1 MCAIIRTVIDLHS
14 HILPGI
20 DDGPATMEG
29 SLDLARAAVEAGTN
43 TILATPHI
51 NDDPSID
58 PARIAAA
65 LVELRAALAAAE
77 IPLEV
82 LPGGEIA
89 IWRLI
94 DLDDDT
100 LRALALGGGP
110 YLLVE
115 SPFSPVIGDF
125 EPMVLDLHRAR
136 PPRPARPP
144 GALPGLPEDA
154 RAARGARRRRGA
166 GADHGGLDDRRLR
179 VDRAPLHRRRSCATG
194 SRTSSPP
201 TPTTPCAAR
210 RGCRPASRRSSASCR
225 ASPSQAEWLTQ
236 LVPRAVLDGTPVPAA
251 AAVAEARRPAAPAR
265 AQSLTIAMIA
275 LATTAIRIRTC
286 IQ

>member
-1 MCAIIRTVIDLHS
+1 MIDLHS

-29 SLDLARAAVEAGTN
+29 SLDLARAAVEAGTR

-58 PARIAAA
+58 PARIAAG

-125 EPMVLDLHRAR
+125 EPMVLDLHRRGHRVLLAHPERCPAFQKSPAR
-136 PPRPARPP
+136 LEGLVGAGALVQITAGSMAGDFGSTVRRVTVSILREGFAHVVASDAHDAERRPP
-144 GALPGLPEDA
+144 GLQAGFAALKRDLPGVTD
-154 RAARGARRRRGA
+154 
-166 GADHGGLDDRRLR
+166 
-179 VDRAPLHRRRSCATG
+179 
-194 SRTSSPP
+194 
-201 TPTTPCAAR
+201 
-210 RGCRPASRRSSASCR
+210 
-225 ASPSQAEWLTQ
+225 QAEWLTR
-236 LVPRAVLDGTPVPAA
+236 LVPRAVLDGTPLPPRPLLPKPAGLL
-251 AAVAEARRPAAPAR
+251 RRLGLR
-265 AQSLTIAMIA
+265 A
-275 LATTAIRIRTC
+275 
-286 IQ
+286 